1 MAKAMKDI
9 TEVLDVKAI
18 EQFKVEANKI
28 AIPNESDLPPMTT
41 VVSGE
46 TVTGKGKPVEKNG
59 KVETSGEGKD
69 EGKGK
74 RKESARARANRLARK
89 ASEAYEKALRAER
102 LASNSDYAV
111 LLARLD
117 NQKTAYK
124 ASLLDYK
131 TFPDD
136 QKTNNNIAWL
146 KVKATRYTLRA
157 EIMKTELAIDK
168 MENPSKYIRKG
179 KGDTNLINSSEK
191 TVKRDALY
199 GTDETRKVKT
209 TAKA

>member
-1 MAKAMKDI
+1 MEKAMKDI
-9 TEVLDVKAI
+9 TETVT
-18 EQFKVEANKI
+18 VEAMEQYKVDANKMALPI
-28 AIPNESDLPPMTT
+28 ESDLPPMTQ
-41 VVSGE
+41 VMSGPV
-46 TVTGKGKPVEKNG
+46 VTGKGKPAEKTS
-59 KVETSGEGKD
+59 KVETVAGNGK
-69 EGKGK
+69 GKGK

-102 LASNSDYAV
+102 LASNADYAV

-124 ASLLDYK
+124 AVLMDYK

-136 QKTNNNIAWL
+136 CKVSGNIEWL
-146 KVKATRYTLRA
+146 RLKATRYTLKA

-179 KGDTNLINSSEK
+179 KGDTNLINSDVK

-199 GTDETRKVKT
+199 GTDETRKVKA